1 MSIVNRGIISI
12 FKDAYILVD
21 VGVFNS
27 TTVVLILCEIE
38 LRRSDTNLYHLD
50 TNWIQ
55 VVARKKE
62 KMSFPKVL

>member
-1 MSIVNRGIISI
+1 MSVVNPGIISI

-50 TNWIQ
+50 TSGTQ
-55 VVARKKE
+55 VVAGKNEEMKF
-62 KMSFPKVL
+62 S

>member
-1 MSIVNRGIISI
+1 MSVVNPGIISI

-50 TNWIQ
+50 TNWTQ
-55 VVARKKE
+55 VAEQKKE
-62 KMSFPKVL
+62 GMKFS